1 MMLVL
6 REKATILA
14 LPLQVLPS
22 VLHSCTL
29 AKVYCVSQ
37 EYESLQ
43 WSLMAHTHTEEG
55 NAAVQLKRI
64 NV

>member
-1 MMLVL
+1 MALVL
-6 REKATILA
+6 REKATVLA

-29 AKVYCVSQ
+29 ARVYCVSQ

-43 WSLMAHTHTEEG
+43 CSLIHAHTKVT
-55 NAAVQLKRI
+55 LLSS
-64 NV
+64 